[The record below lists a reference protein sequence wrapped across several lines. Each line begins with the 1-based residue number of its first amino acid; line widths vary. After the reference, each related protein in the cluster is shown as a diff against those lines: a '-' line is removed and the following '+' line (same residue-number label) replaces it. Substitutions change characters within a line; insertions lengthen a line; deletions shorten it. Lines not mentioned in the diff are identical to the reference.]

1 MKKHWVNP
9 NCQNSEPTKTTVSIS
24 ANISPLFYIL
34 AIDRWVTVSVQFITM
49 LPPPKFLDLL
59 LPLCGPSDTFLWPK
73 GARTPDFL
81 TCWLRPKGGQRKDK
95 LLIPFQGHSVAHC
108 FAL

>member
-1 MKKHWVNP
+1 MMARIRQMNDWYIHYCV
-9 NCQNSEPTKTTVSIS
+9 
-24 ANISPLFYIL
+24 PLPH
-34 AIDRWVTVSVQFITM
+34 T
-49 LPPPKFLDLL
+49 KFLDLP

-73 GARTPDFL
+73 GARAPDFL

-108 FAL
+108 FCEKKFTKVFDLPKTMKKFTKLQI